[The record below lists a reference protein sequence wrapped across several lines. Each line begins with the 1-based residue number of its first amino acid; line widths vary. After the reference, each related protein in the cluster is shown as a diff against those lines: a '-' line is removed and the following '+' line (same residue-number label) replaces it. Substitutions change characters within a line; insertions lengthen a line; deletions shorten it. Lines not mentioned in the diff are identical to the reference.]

1 MAHRYY
7 GGLFNL
13 YNFEEESLMNYQFT
27 GLNAQYDA
35 QRNIT
40 GFLLQFNG
48 RNDSTG
54 EYLNGSVK
62 ITMEQF
68 TAAGGNVEQINA
80 LIAPAVQALAGGT
93 QA

>member
-1 MAHRYY
+1 
-7 GGLFNL
+7 
-13 YNFEEESLMNYQFT
+13 MNYQFT

-48 RNDSTG
+48 RNDTTG

-80 LIAPAVQALAGGT
+80 LIAPALQAMVGT
-93 QA
+93 TQV

>member
-1 MAHRYY
+1 M
-7 GGLFNL
+7 FSNSK
-13 YNFEEESLMNYQFT
+13 EESLMNYQFT

-54 EYLNGSVK
+54 EFLSGSVK

-80 LIAPAVQALAGGT
+80 LIAPAVETLAGG

>member
-1 MAHRYY
+1 
-7 GGLFNL
+7 
-13 YNFEEESLMNYQFT
+13 MNYEFT
-27 GLNAQYDA
+27 GINPVYDA

-54 EYLNGSVK
+54 EFLSGSVK

-80 LIAPAVQALAGGT
+80 LIAPAVQALAGT